1 MSNLMYASM
10 KEEILQGLKQ
20 YFYNYQYD
28 EERYPHFRPCDMNSE
43 FDMDGNKHIYYIFYD
58 VCENCFLIECCCEQD
73 RLEGEQDRQK
83 EIEMYHNAPVG
94 SRLHRKIKEC
104 PCGKH

>member
-1 MSNLMYASM
+1 MSDEQAKYTIVKGWFSTAIVDCLNNLPP
-10 KEEILQGLKQ
+10 EITEK
-20 YFYNYQYD
+20 YKD
-28 EERYPHFRPCDMNSE
+28 AI
-43 FDMDGNKHIYYIFYD
+43 NKVVNDYGKLNPYET
-58 VCENCFLIECCCEQD
+58 CEKCFLIECCCEQD

-104 PCGKH
+104 PCVKH